1 MYRLIASDMDETFLG
16 RGHRMPPENL
26 EAMARLR
33 ELGVLFVPCSGRPYP
48 SIRSNF
54 DSIDPQLLADG
65 YVISFNGCCIH
76 RVGDPDPLISIPLDR
91 AMAETL
97 YRNAREK
104 RIPLHVYPVGGTI
117 YIQDIP
123 QEELDRIR
131 DVAGM
136 TPVDHDV
143 DIMELIGD
151 EPIAK
156 ILYMDPDLA
165 RVKRIAAETMPL
177 LDPDKVS
184 VTYSSN
190 RYAEFVPAH
199 TSKGTGLAHLA
210 AHLGIDI
217 AETIGMGDSANDLGM
232 IYAAGMGVAVANA
245 TSDVKDAAG
254 LVLESTCEDGALA
267 EVVRRLVEPDHVSR
281 P

>member
-1 MYRLIASDMDETFLG
+1 M
-16 RGHRMPPENL
+16 
-26 EAMARLR
+26 
-33 ELGVLFVPCSGRPYP
+33 
-48 SIRSNF
+48 
-54 DSIDPQLLADG
+54 
-65 YVISFNGCCIH
+65 
-76 RVGDPDPLISIPLDR
+76 
-91 AMAETL
+91 
-97 YRNAREK
+97 
-104 RIPLHVYPVGGTI
+104 
-117 YIQDIP
+117 
-123 QEELDRIR
+123 
-131 DVAGM
+131 
-136 TPVDHDV
+136 
-143 DIMELIGD
+143 
-151 EPIAK
+151 
-156 ILYMDPDLA
+156 
-165 RVKRIAAETMPL
+165 
-177 LDPDKVS
+177 S

-232 IYAAGMGVAVANA
+232 IYTAGLGVAVANA